1 MKSPHTITQFCNEVW
16 LALHEPEPTFFSKE
30 WGLCPNFKIWAI
42 ERLNPE
48 ETWEL
53 EYKLHSKFQ
62 NKFPF
67 NSETNPY
74 AEEEDKFKNKKRL
87 YWIYSHT
94 RGIPMKE
101 LGDVSSY
108 EAPPQV
114 ASIGNRF
121 CIIGTEYG
129 HIHRADGT
137 IRTWQ
142 TAPAEK
148 KFLKQYCYSQEEMK
162 NV

>member
-30 WGLCPNFKIWAI
+30 WGLCTNFKIWAI

-62 NKFPF
+62 SKFPF

-87 YWIYSHT
+87 YWLYSHT
-94 RGIPMKE
+94 RGIPLKNFR
-101 LGDVSSY
+101 DVNPY
-108 EAPPQV
+108 DIPPQV
-114 ASIGNRF
+114 LKIDNQF
-121 CIIGTEYG
+121 CLGGLEYG
-129 HIHRADGT
+129 YYWTSAGD
-137 IRTWQ
+137 IRTWK
-142 TAPAEK
+142 TKDSAMR
-148 KFLKQYCYSQEEMK
+148 FLKQYCMQDR
-162 NV
+162 